1 MTDIDSHHK
10 RAAQLAQQA
19 DLFARTGQTNQA
31 ETLYSAAL
39 AEEETAL
46 NLLKAAHAGAR
57 TLFVFQKSAATL
69 AVKCSDWSSALRL
82 IDEGLGMQLGPPMR
96 EELERLFSVIPQT
109 ARPAQKRSPETE
121 KHSIASETAAPL
133 VQTGDVL
140 LEDVEIQGTLKHA
153 GTLSFNGK
161 LTGAIIARVGTINV
175 GSRAEIWGDLFSQ
188 SALIAGKICGSI
200 TADGSCQLGPTSQVL
215 GNITSPRLDI
225 ADGATFIG
233 AAKIVP
239 SEFQRGPTSHARVAG
254 GFSSP
259 VGSF

>member
-1 MTDIDSHHK
+1 MTPIDNHHR
-10 RAAQLAQQA
+10 RAAQLAEQA
-19 DLFARTGQTNQA
+19 DLFARTGRMSEAQR
-31 ETLYSAAL
+31 LYSAAL

-57 TLFVFQKSAATL
+57 TLFVFQKSAASL
-69 AVKCSDWSSALRL
+69 ALKCSDWPSALRL
-82 IDEGLGMQLGPPMR
+82 IEEGLGMQLRSSMH
-96 EELERLFSVIPQT
+96 EELERLLSAIPKT
-109 ARPAQKRSPETE
+109 ARPGQKKSPETQ
-121 KHSIASETAAPL
+121 KHSTSSETAASL
-133 VQTGDVL
+133 GQIGDVL

-161 LTGAIIARVGTINV
+161 LTGAIVAKLGTINV

-200 TADGSCQLGPTSQVL
+200 TVQGSCQLGPTGQVL

-233 AAKIVP
+233 AAQIVP
-239 SEFQRGPTSHARVAG
+239 PEFQLRPTSH
-254 GFSSP
+254 
-259 VGSF
+259 